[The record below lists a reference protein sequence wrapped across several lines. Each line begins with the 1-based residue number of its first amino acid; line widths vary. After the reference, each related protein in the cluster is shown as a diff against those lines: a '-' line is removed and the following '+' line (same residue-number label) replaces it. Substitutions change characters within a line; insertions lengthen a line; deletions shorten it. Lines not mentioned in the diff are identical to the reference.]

1 MSEKNSTN
9 GNEEIPK
16 IQRIIAVLWP
26 SFLTAGV
33 AMIIFYWIFS
43 PGEVFPE
50 LYASGVGNMAFYSVT
65 FLFLWLTCLVSC
77 LLSCYFLRP
86 CNRCN

>member
-1 MSEKNSTN
+1 MSEQ
-9 GNEEIPK
+9 EEIPK
-16 IQRIIAVLWP
+16 IQRVVAVLWP
-26 SFLTAGV
+26 SFLVSGV
-33 AMIIFYWIFS
+33 AMILFYWVFS

-50 LYASGVGNMAFYSVT
+50 LEASGVSNMAFYSIS
-65 FLFLWLTCLVSC
+65 FLFLWLTTLTSC